1 MKLNIK
7 KSILFALISALLIL
21 PDQWTKQLA
30 VQYLSDGT
38 SIPLIPDILYLL
50 YVENRGAAFG
60 ILYGRQWIFYIITIV
75 VLFSI
80 LYIVGR
86 TPADRRY
93 RPLLLVSGLI
103 FGGALGNFID
113 RVRQAYVVD
122 FIYFRPIDFPV
133 FNVADIFVTVGCFA
147 LVLLFLFYYKDDD
160 FDFVKRRKDDH

>member
-1 MKLNIK
+1 MKLNLK

-30 VQYLSDGT
+30 VHYLSDGT
-38 SIPLIPDILYLL
+38 SIPLVPNILYLL

-75 VLFSI
+75 VLSAI

-86 TPADRRY
+86 IPSDRRY

-103 FGGALGNFID
+103 FGGALGTFID

-133 FNVADIFVTVGCFA
+133 FNVADIFVTVGCFV
-147 LVLLFLFYYKDDD
+147 LVLLFLLYYKDDD
-160 FDFVKRRKDDH
+160 FDFLKRRKDDH

>member
-1 MKLNIK
+1 MKLNVK

-30 VQYLSDGT
+30 VHYLSDGT
-38 SIPLIPDILYLL
+38 SIPLVPNILYLL

-75 VLFSI
+75 VLSAI

-86 TPADRRY
+86 IPSDRRY

-133 FNVADIFVTVGCFA
+133 FNVADIFVTVGCFV
-147 LVLLFLFYYKDDD
+147 LVLLFLLYYKDDD
-160 FDFVKRRKDDH
+160 FDFLKRRKDDH